1 MFSTLVENFQENEPL
16 FDHPLLFPAPCESE
30 IAHFQNDRLFQGTIE
45 SAVCH
50 LTSPGSIDYQFL
62 VDFFLSYREF
72 IEPLPLL
79 ELLLCRLTWALKR
92 ANNISPS
99 EDGTQAL
106 PMGQA
111 FYSAILVRTFVML
124 RHWLL
129 NHFPDFVKDRRLR
142 QLLCGAL
149 NEIATRDEFR
159 GEPDSLC
166 TKVIVDLKKLYA
178 RMCSAYWSTGDAVD
192 GLADAVNAHENAR
205 NMRVSALGLQQL
217 RDKNV
222 RRSQI
227 LSVVEGSSAHAE
239 ETAILHPKA
248 SLNCLANQSP
258 LYDEI
263 LGDVKATP
271 IQGVRKL
278 SQLIDLED
286 KENGFCLNGKVDVFT
301 ESKVDRITP
310 TTPLKKLVEPNQ
322 KHGHG
327 PRKTRK
333 LFHLFSKPDTSRAKT
348 VVSEIPLLGTDNVD
362 LLSSRVITEFGYYQ
376 EHAQSRRPVPK
387 AAPAHTARDSAELF
401 SAEVYDQSPT
411 KGKEKRTMDDTD
423 EILNA
428 INHSNG
434 SFRTPS
440 VSINWSSFAD
450 VTVMEADVE
459 RILEQGAQPSESSA
473 KSYLSYDSDLSSR
486 HSQHSSGHHVLRK
499 KLSFSNLREQD
510 QDQDQKEEQK
520 EEQKSLEIDP
530 EMPQIDDVSSQPT
543 LYLYELPFFGTSLPH
558 EDDFE
563 YEAETASI
571 ILSGSYHLPYPGI
584 SQNAIAEL
592 AAIPDEKHTDN
603 PVNHALLKLR
613 GQQPAAQPQVVYG
626 LNDEHS
632 QESDSSMDEVK
643 LERKVR
649 DLFIQPAATKTEQK
663 APTPYRFSVA
673 RRSVASHVSKFTLQS
688 LSNTPSKSLAV
699 PSGLSVEEIMYKGTH
714 VPFILGHESHVIAE
728 QLTLI
733 ERDFLLE
740 IDWHELVDLKWDKPL
755 EPYNSWLRLLFDE
768 QSKTGLRLITLR
780 FNLATNWIISEILL
794 CKSVALRALTL
805 SRFIHVAN
813 NCLKMQNYST
823 VYQIVLALNSSIVK
837 KLKSTWNTM
846 DVGDLLLFKKL
857 KDLCSPERNFAHFR
871 AELRQIRASKGIIP
885 FLALDLSDLTVNS
898 ERPTTTVEEYE
909 LINIDKFRVSCGI
922 LKNMLRNIEYSKIYN
937 FEKHPQL
944 LSKCLYISCLS
955 EQEMDYCYSH
965 LEE

>member
-16 FDHPLLFPAPCESE
+16 FDHPLLFPSPSESE
-30 IAHFQNDRLFQGTIE
+30 IAHLQNERLLQGTIE

-50 LTSPGSIDYQFL
+50 LTSPGSIDYQSL

-72 IEPLPLL
+72 IEALPLL

-92 ANNISPS
+92 ANNISAL
-99 EDGTQAL
+99 ENNTQAP

-178 RMCSAYWSTGDAVD
+178 RMCCVYWDTGDVVD

-205 NMRVSALGLQQL
+205 NMRVSALGLQHL

-227 LSVVEGSSAHAE
+227 LSVVEGSGSHAE

-278 SQLIDLED
+278 SQLMDQED

-301 ESKVDRITP
+301 ESKVERITP
-310 TTPLKKLVEPNQ
+310 TTPLKKLVEPKQ
-322 KHGHG
+322 KHTHG
-327 PRKTRK
+327 SRKTRK
-333 LFHLFSKPDTSRAKT
+333 LFHLFSKPETTRAKT
-348 VVSEIPLLGTDNVD
+348 VVSEIPLLGSDNVD
-362 LLSSRVITEFGYYQ
+362 LLSSRVIAEFGNYQ
-376 EHAQSRRPVPK
+376 EQARSRRPVPK
-387 AAPAHTARDSAELF
+387 AAAAPAARDSLELF
-401 SAEVYDQSPT
+401 NAEIYNQSPT
-411 KGKEKRTMDDTD
+411 KGKEKRTVDDTE

-450 VTVMEADVE
+450 GTVMEADVE
-459 RILEQGAQPSESSA
+459 RILEQGEEPSETSA
-473 KSYLSYDSDLSSR
+473 KSYMSYDSDLSSR
-486 HSQHSSGHHVLRK
+486 HSRQSSGHHMLRK
-499 KLSFSNLREQD
+499 KLSFSNLREQEHE
-510 QDQDQKEEQK
+510 QEREEK
-520 EEQKSLEIDP
+520 TEESDP
-530 EMPQIDDVSSQPT
+530 EMPQIDETTSQPT

-563 YEAETASI
+563 YETETASI

-584 SQNAIAEL
+584 SENAIAEL
-592 AAIPDEKHTDN
+592 AAIPDEKYTDN

-632 QESDSSMDEVK
+632 QESDSSLDEVK

-673 RRSVASHVSKFTLQS
+673 RHSVASHVSKFTLQS
-688 LSNTPSKSLAV
+688 LSNTPSRTLAV

-714 VPFILGHESHVIAE
+714 VPFILGHESHVIAK

-740 IDWHELVDLKWDKPL
+740 IDWHELIDLEWDKPL

-768 QSKTGLRLITLR
+768 QSKTGLRMITLR

-805 SRFIHVAN
+805 SRFIHIAN

-823 VYQIVLALNSSIVK
+823 LYQIVLALNSSIIK
-837 KLKSTWNTM
+837 KLKGTWNAV

-857 KDLCSPERNFAHFR
+857 KDLCSPERNFANFR

-898 ERPTTTVEEYE
+898 ERPTTTVAEYE

-922 LKNMLRNIEYSKIYN
+922 LKNMLRNIEYSKIYS
-937 FEKHPQL
+937 FQKHPQL

>member
-1 MFSTLVENFQENEPL
+1 MFSTLVENFQDNEPL
-16 FDHPLLFPAPCESE
+16 FDHPLLFPAPSESE
-30 IAHFQNDRLFQGTIE
+30 IAHFEDDRLLQGTIE

-92 ANNISPS
+92 ANNISPLDDS
-99 EDGTQAL
+99 TQAP

-149 NEIATRDEFR
+149 NEIARRDEFR

-178 RMCSAYWSTGDAVD
+178 RMCSTYWDTGDVVD
-192 GLADAVNAHENAR
+192 GLADKVNAHENAR

-217 RDKNV
+217 GDKNV

-227 LSVVEGSSAHAE
+227 LSVVEGSGADPE

-248 SLNCLANQSP
+248 SLNCLVSQSP
-258 LYDEI
+258 VYDEI

-278 SQLIDLED
+278 SQLMDLED

-310 TTPLKKLVEPNQ
+310 TTPLKKLVEPNS
-322 KHGHG
+322 KPTHGQ
-327 PRKTRK
+327 RKTRK
-333 LFHLFSKPDTSRAKT
+333 LFHLFGKPETTRAKT
-348 VVSEIPLLGTDNVD
+348 VVSEIPLLRADNVD

-376 EHAQSRRPVPK
+376 EQAQSRRSIPK
-387 AAPAHTARDSAELF
+387 AAAGHPARDSSELF
-401 SAEVYDQSPT
+401 NAEVYDESPT
-411 KGKEKRTMDDTD
+411 KGKEKRTADDTE

-450 VTVMEADVE
+450 GTVMEADVE
-459 RILEQGAQPSESSA
+459 RVLEHEAQPSETSA
-473 KSYLSYDSDLSSR
+473 KSYLSYDSDLSSH
-486 HSQHSSGHHVLRK
+486 HSRQSSGHHMLRK
-499 KLSFSNLREQD
+499 KLSFSNLRKQEQET
-510 QDQDQKEEQK
+510 EENA
-520 EEQKSLEIDP
+520 EEAEERDSET
-530 EMPQIDDVSSQPT
+530 PQIDDVSSRPT
-543 LYLYELPFFGTSLPH
+543 LYFYELPFFGTSLPH

-563 YEAETASI
+563 YETETASI
-571 ILSGSYHLPYPGI
+571 ILSGSHNLPYPGI

-592 AAIPDEKHTDN
+592 AAIPDEKYTDN

-613 GQQPAAQPQVVYG
+613 GQRPAAEPQVVYG

-632 QESDSSMDEVK
+632 QESDSSLDEVK

-714 VPFILGHESHVIAE
+714 VPFILGYESHVIAK

-740 IDWHELVDLKWDKPL
+740 IDWHELIDLKWDKPL
-755 EPYNSWLRLLFDE
+755 KPYNSWLRLLFDE

-837 KLKSTWNTM
+837 KLKSTWKTM

-857 KDLCSPERNFAHFR
+857 KDLCSPERNFANFR

-922 LKNMLRNIEYSKIYN
+922 LKNMLRNIEYSKIYS
-937 FEKHPQL
+937 FQKHPQL

-955 EQEMDYCYSH
+955 EEEMDYCYSH